1 MIKDIA
7 SIEEIHAHASLKPVV
22 VVFHA
27 PWCGTCSMYHFT
39 LTKFD
44 MQDPSVVILKVNLA
58 DHQTIGNHFKVLSTP
73 SVMIFKS
80 EDDYTLLPGAQPIGI
95 IKRYL

>member
-1 MIKDIA
+1 MIKDI
-7 SIEEIHAHASLKPVV
+7 SNIDEITSYAIQKPVV

-27 PWCGTCSMYHFT
+27 PWCGTCSMYQFT

-44 MQDPSVVILKVNLA
+44 MQDPSVIILKVNLA
-58 DHQTIGNHFKVLSTP
+58 EHQDIGNHFKVLSTP
-73 SVMIFKS
+73 SVMIYKN
-80 EDDYTLLPGAQPIGI
+80 DGDYTLLPGAQPIGM

>member
-1 MIKDIA
+1 MIKDIS
-7 SIEEIHAHASLKPVV
+7 SINEIKELSRQKPVV

-58 DHQTIGNHFKVLSTP
+58 DHQEIGNHFKVLSTP
-73 SVMIFKS
+73 SVMIYKS
-80 EDDYTLLPGAQPIGI
+80 ESDYTLLPGAQPIGM

>member
-1 MIKDIA
+1 MIKDIE
-7 SIEEIHAHASLKPVV
+7 SMDEILKFAKEKPVV

-39 LTKFD
+39 LQKLD
-44 MQDPSVVILKVNLA
+44 MQDPSINILKVNLA
-58 DHQTIGNHFKVLSTP
+58 DHQDIGNAFKVLSTP
-73 SVMIFKS
+73 SVMIYKS
-80 EDDYTLLPGAQPIGI
+80 DSEYHLLPGAQPIGI

>member
-1 MIKDIA
+1 MIKDISNLTEITSLA
-7 SIEEIHAHASLKPVV
+7 SQKPVV

-58 DHQTIGNHFKVLSTP
+58 DHQEIGNHFKVLSTP
-73 SVMIFKS
+73 SVMIYHS
-80 EDDYTLLPGAQPIGI
+80 ESNYTLLPGPQPIGI

>member
-1 MIKDIA
+1 MIKDI
-7 SIEEIHAHASLKPVV
+7 SSVEEIQSLAHQKPVV

-27 PWCGTCSMYHFT
+27 PWCGTCSMYQFT

-44 MQDPSVVILKVNLA
+44 MQDPSVLILKVNLA
-58 DHQTIGNHFKVLSTP
+58 DHQDIGNHFKVLSTP
-73 SVMIFKS
+73 SVMIYQS
-80 EDDYTLLPGAQPIGI
+80 ESNYTLLPGPQPIGI

>member
-1 MIKDIA
+1 
-7 SIEEIHAHASLKPVV
+7 
-22 VVFHA
+22 
-27 PWCGTCSMYHFT
+27 
-39 LTKFD
+39 
-44 MQDPSVVILKVNLA
+44 MQDPSVIILKVNLA